1 MRSNRKIAWLITA
14 LMMIIGLFLGSYISY
29 RQVRAPVVA
38 VFRSEVEPIL
48 NEQMQLVHNML
59 TLYRL
64 NAPDNDQTRGFIGRV
79 MWNLEYMRDE
89 IELVRWI
96 NMASWMIMQD
106 AAELEQRGQAVG
118 INESDAALMRNL
130 YIDIREIEMVLRQ
143 APYNNMALDFNIST
157 MEGLGV
163 LTHNRVAA
171 RILRNYGKLPVFL
184 Y

>member
-14 LMMIIGLFLGSYISY
+14 LMMIIGVFLGSYISY
-29 RQVRAPVVA
+29 RQMRAPIVA

-64 NAPDNDQTRGFIGRV
+64 NAPDNDETRDLIRRV

-89 IELVRWI
+89 MELVRWI
-96 NMASWMIMQD
+96 NTASWIVMQD
-106 AAELEQRGQAVG
+106 AAELEQRGQALDM
-118 INESDAALMRNL
+118 NESDAALMRDL
-130 YIDIREIEMVLRQ
+130 FIDIQEIEMILSQ
-143 APYNNMALDFNIST
+143 APYNNLALAFNITT
-157 MEGLGV
+157 MEELGV
-163 LTHNRVAA
+163 LTHNSVAA
-171 RILRNYGKLPVFL
+171 RVLRNYGKLPMFL